1 MRCGNAIAE
10 QFYGPTVQP
19 VPVGELGEIKAIQ
32 IALQGGAGLNP
43 PLGGVKGDGYPCG
56 EFSFILQ
63 FTVGGDGAIPRSAH
77 LARVFPRTHGAFRV
91 AGIPFAVHQ
100 ALGCQKVLFEG
111 RYGQTRH
118 RAGCEMQGGQVDEIA
133 VQFATGRS
141 PQMSAEG
148 IRGAGVKTG
157 EGQRPAVDDAGVTVP
172 QGEQG
177 GMIGR
182 DVVNIPARQ
191 GALLGR
197 ALLDCVWIQTADA
210 DPCPGGSA
218 GCLVA
223 QSFPQYCQGTHVLAV
238 QAMPAVS
245 EPADMDM

>member
-1 MRCGNAIAE
+1 
-10 QFYGPTVQP
+10 
-19 VPVGELGEIKAIQ
+19 
-32 IALQGGAGLNP
+32 
-43 PLGGVKGDGYPCG
+43 
-56 EFSFILQ
+56 
-63 FTVGGDGAIPRSAH
+63 
-77 LARVFPRTHGAFRV
+77 
-91 AGIPFAVHQ
+91 
-100 ALGCQKVLFEG
+100 
-111 RYGQTRH
+111 
-118 RAGCEMQGGQVDEIA
+118 MQGGQVDEIA

-182 DVVNIPARQ
+182 DVVNILARQ
-191 GALLGR
+191 RALLGR

>member
-1 MRCGNAIAE
+1 
-10 QFYGPTVQP
+10 
-19 VPVGELGEIKAIQ
+19 
-32 IALQGGAGLNP
+32 
-43 PLGGVKGDGYPCG
+43 
-56 EFSFILQ
+56 
-63 FTVGGDGAIPRSAH
+63 
-77 LARVFPRTHGAFRV
+77 
-91 AGIPFAVHQ
+91 
-100 ALGCQKVLFEG
+100 
-111 RYGQTRH
+111 
-118 RAGCEMQGGQVDEIA
+118 MQGG
-133 VQFATGRS
+133 RS
-141 PQMSAEG
+141 MKLPSSSPLGVPPQMSAEG

-197 ALLDCVWIQTADA
+197 ALRLRLIRPQTRIHAPA
-210 DPCPGGSA
+210 GA
-218 GCLVA
+218 GCPVA
-223 QSFPQYCQGTHVLAV
+223 QSFPQYCRGTHVPAV

>member
-1 MRCGNAIAE
+1 
-10 QFYGPTVQP
+10 
-19 VPVGELGEIKAIQ
+19 
-32 IALQGGAGLNP
+32 
-43 PLGGVKGDGYPCG
+43 
-56 EFSFILQ
+56 
-63 FTVGGDGAIPRSAH
+63 
-77 LARVFPRTHGAFRV
+77 
-91 AGIPFAVHQ
+91 
-100 ALGCQKVLFEG
+100 
-111 RYGQTRH
+111 
-118 RAGCEMQGGQVDEIA
+118 MQGGQVDEIA

-191 GALLGR
+191 RALLGR
-197 ALLDCVWIQTADA
+197 ALLDCVWIQTADTN
-210 DPCPGGSA
+210 PCPGGSA
-218 GCLVA
+218 GCLGRA
-223 QSFPQYCQGTHVLAV
+223 SLSRSTAGERTSPAV